1 VRRGRKGWIKNP
13 ASFHL
18 VGFLYHHREN
28 IWMNTCLLFV
38 AGKGEFDWLNTPVS
52 PWIYYFYSVRI
63 T

>member
-1 VRRGRKGWIKNP
+1 MDEYMSAI
-13 ASFHL
+13 
-18 VGFLYHHREN
+18 
-28 IWMNTCLLFV
+28 V